1 MIQPILFNQL
11 VNWSVQYLLKSKV
24 KYNQEYDLVNIGDFL
39 TRNKTAVSIEDHKYY
54 KRVTIKVRNGGVFLR
69 DTEIGKNIGTKN
81 QFLIKKG
88 QFLLSKIDARNG
100 AFGVVPEEVNGAIIT
115 GNFWTFDVDYS
126 KINPHFLALITTT
139 PEFISFCENASN
151 GTTNR
156 HYLQE
161 SSFLEQLIPLPPL
174 EEQNSLVSSYKGKL
188 ALAIDQIRR
197 AKELEHSIENYLFE
211 VLKITKARANRR
223 GKGLTIIKFHSLN
236 LWGAD
241 KLLRGGNNSLLF
253 SNKYANKKI
262 SEIADV
268 NPRTDITKLK
278 DSDQMSFIPM
288 ECVSDDFGEVIELRA
303 GIKQTSKGYTKFQ
316 EGDLIWARI
325 TPCMQNGKSAI
336 VKNLKNGF
344 GYGSTE
350 FHVIRNSKNNIDL
363 EYLYHILR
371 LNIVLQDAVNH
382 FTGSAGQQRV
392 PKSYLEN
399 LMIPVPPLRIQKE
412 VSKNL
417 FEIKEEIK
425 KLNTQAEKNKQEAL
439 VEFEK
444 QIFEQ

>member
-1 MIQPILFNQL
+1 MESKRNMIQPILFNQL

-316 EGDLIWARI
+316 
-325 TPCMQNGKSAI
+325 
-336 VKNLKNGF
+336 
-344 GYGSTE
+344 
-350 FHVIRNSKNNIDL
+350 
-363 EYLYHILR
+363 
-371 LNIVLQDAVNH
+371 
-382 FTGSAGQQRV
+382 
-392 PKSYLEN
+392 
-399 LMIPVPPLRIQKE
+399 
-412 VSKNL
+412 
-417 FEIKEEIK
+417 
-425 KLNTQAEKNKQEAL
+425 
-439 VEFEK
+439 
-444 QIFEQ
+444 